1 MSVIL
6 VVAFFLKA
14 KICMRVELGQEEG
27 GQRWEEKEVEKRWK
41 RQSYLG
47 WVFFFFP
54 RFFLKCRVGCKIPGK
69 NGSE

>member
-14 KICMRVELGQEEG
+14 KIFMRVELGQEEG

-41 RQSYLG
+41 TQSI
-47 WVFFFFP
+47 WVGFFFP
-54 RFFLKCRVGCKIPGK
+54 P
-69 NGSE
+69 